1 MVRQGAH
8 RLEQKAARWR
18 RWEGERAVEERCC
31 GFQYR
36 AEGAYPPVR
45 AAGRNSRY
53 AGMMLGNLGGSGSEM
68 SAVALYSY
76 DRLMTAELPEV
87 SEVFRQ
93 VSLVERDHMDIFGEL
108 ARQLGA
114 DPRLW
119 CRQGGRPT
127 WWTPGYLNYAS
138 SLEAMLRV
146 ALREERM
153 AVRRY
158 REQMESIHDENIVT
172 IWSVSYGT
180 RRSTSKFLKASVRP
194 TARQKEGESREP
206 EGAFF
211 RQNKKG
217 RRPCHRRRSIL

>member
-18 RWEGERAVEERCC
+18 RREGERAVEERCC

-45 AAGRNSRY
+45 PAGRNSRY

-93 VSLVERDHMDIFGEL
+93 VSLVERDHMTFSGSWPGSWG
-108 ARQLGA
+108 RTPGSGA
-114 DPRLW
+114 GRGDGPP
-119 CRQGGRPT
+119 GGR
-127 WWTPGYLNYAS
+127 
-138 SLEAMLRV
+138 RV
-146 ALREERM
+146 
-153 AVRRY
+153 
-158 REQMESIHDENIVT
+158 T
-172 IWSVSYGT
+172 
-180 RRSTSKFLKASVRP
+180 
-194 TARQKEGESREP
+194 
-206 EGAFF
+206 
-211 RQNKKG
+211 
-217 RRPCHRRRSIL
+217 

>member
-18 RWEGERAVEERCC
+18 RREGERAVEERCC

-53 AGMMLGNLGGSGSEM
+53 AGMMLSNLGGSGSEM

-158 REQMESIHDENIVT
+158 REQMESIHDENIVDNLERIIRDEEEHIKIFESLCET
-172 IWSVSYGT
+172 YGEAKRGGEQGT
-180 RRSTSKFLKASVRP
+180 GGRIFSTK
-194 TARQKEGESREP
+194 
-206 EGAFF
+206 
-211 RQNKKG
+211 
-217 RRPCHRRRSIL
+217 